1 MDNVL
6 YKEDKEE
13 IDSWIKKFFDEK
25 YGKLSIFESLK
36 NSCKRSLKNFK
47 ILTKDLFSAL
57 LGKKKKSDIK

>member
-13 IDSWIKKFFDEK
+13 IDSWIKKYFDEK

-36 NSCKRSLKNFK
+36 NSCKRSWQNLKV
-47 ILTKDLFSAL
+47 LTKDLFWAL
-57 LGKKKKSDIK
+57 LGKKKENKK